1 MLLLPWFQSSPF
13 LSNSPFTQTI
23 NEGNMQLGLRGFSSS
38 EGVVVVASKA
48 VDYGE
53 RKSHLFF
60 PLLYLYSLK

>member
-48 VDYGE
+48 VDFGGE
-53 RKSHLFF
+53 EKSSLFPSPVF
-60 PLLYLYSLK
+60 ILS